1 MRVLVT
7 GAAGMLG
14 RDLVEILSEQHDVI
28 GAGRRG
34 PDHCVDITDARAVHA
49 LLEAVRLDAVVHCA
63 AYTNVD
69 GCERDPDQAYRVNAL
84 GTAAVAG
91 ACHAVGAALVAISTD
106 FVFDGEKGRP
116 YTEFDAPN
124 PLSIYGASKLAGEEL
139 VRSLCPRHYIVRT
152 QWLYGEHGKNF
163 PLAILQ
169 RADAGEELRVVSDQ
183 VGVPTYTRD
192 LSRAIARIL
201 EQPLYGTY
209 HAANRGE
216 VSWHGFA
223 ARLLEMAGL
232 DHGIVRPISSDEWP
246 SPTRRPAYSVLRP
259 YVLELTGRAEML
271 RPWEE
276 ALAEF
281 LERVGRLRA

>member
-1 MRVLVT
+1 
-7 GAAGMLG
+7 
-14 RDLVEILSEQHDVI
+14 
-28 GAGRRG
+28 
-34 PDHCVDITDARAVHA
+34 AVHA

-259 YVLELTGRAEML
+259 YVLELTGRAEVL